1 MSSSLELT
9 IDEIAT
15 AMGATAYTVGISA
28 HAAARRAVPPRVAW
42 TLREIG
48 KLGSAEHQEDSSDV
62 VGYTAPVFCDVEL
75 WAAGVAGV
83 STDFEVLWALYK
95 SFAAACANGVGEMV
109 VEIGAA
115 QIKGSQHSDKGLT
128 AVLPVSI
135 KFPVLFEDLD
145 THTILTTALAASVT
159 DQDGSNPEAAP

>member
-28 HAAARRAVPPRVAW
+28 HATAKRASPPRVAW

-48 KLGSAEHQEDSSDV
+48 KLGPAEHQEDSSNV
-62 VGYTAPVFCDVEL
+62 VGYTAPVLCDVEL
-75 WAAGVAGV
+75 WGAGVAGV
-83 STDFEVLWALYK
+83 STDFEVLWALYTA
-95 SFAAACANGVGEMV
+95 FAAACANGVGEMV
-109 VEIGAA
+109 VDLGAA
-115 QIKGSQHSDKGLT
+115 QIKGAQHTEKGLA

-135 KFPVLFEDLD
+135 KFPVLFEDLS

>member
-15 AMGATAYTVGISA
+15 AMSATAYTVGISA
-28 HAAARRAVPPRVAW
+28 HATARRAAPPRVAW

-48 KLGSAEHQEDSSDV
+48 KLGPAEHQEDSSDV
-62 VGYTAPVFCDVEL
+62 VGYTAPVLCDVEL
-75 WAAGVAGV
+75 WAAGVTGV
-83 STDFEVLWALYK
+83 STDWEVLWALYK
-95 SFAAACANGVGEMV
+95 SFVAACANGVGEMV

-115 QIKGSQHSDKGLT
+115 PIKGSQHSEKGLT

-145 THTILTTALAASVT
+145 THTILTTALVASVT